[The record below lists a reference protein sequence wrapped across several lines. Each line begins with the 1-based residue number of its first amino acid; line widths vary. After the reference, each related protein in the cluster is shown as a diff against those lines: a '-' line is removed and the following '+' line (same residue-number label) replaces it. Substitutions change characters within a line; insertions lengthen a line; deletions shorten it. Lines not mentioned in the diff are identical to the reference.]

1 MVAWANAWHDTVKT
15 LSESRHVEGVPAE
28 LVEGAPSGE
37 LVLEPWLARNGLSSQ
52 VLDLGRVSHAD
63 MPSVL
68 RAADVAVF
76 PNRCEGGTNL
86 VAMEVASSL
95 VVTHATQFIPP
106 QSSISRISFPINDYI
121 LFVLCIV
128 HCAGSGGWGS
138 SGALG

>member
-37 LVLEPWLARNGLSSQ
+37 LALEPWLARNGLSSQ

-86 VAMEVASSL
+86 VAMEVSSSL
-95 VVTHATQFIPP
+95 VVRTRPHLFPPSHAMHPTTILPSLVFL
-106 QSSISRISFPINDYI
+106 SR
-121 LFVLCIV
+121 
-128 HCAGSGGWGS
+128 
-138 SGALG
+138 